1 MSTQEA
7 SALEMSSGPLTR
19 RLLRFALPVM
29 FTGILQ
35 LLYNAADIVVVG
47 QFAETADV
55 SAVSMGSQ
63 IMYMASLAI
72 LGFAAAVTVVMGQ
85 YFGAKQTEKLSPG
98 TGL

>member
-47 QFAETADV
+47 QF
-55 SAVSMGSQ
+55 GGGH
-63 IMYMASLAI
+63 ASV
-72 LGFAAAVTVVMGQ
+72 AAVGST
-85 YFGAKQTEKLSPG
+85 GALVNLLVWLLDNPATLADPDLNDKLDA
-98 TGL
+98 LIAENLR